1 MSDRS
6 ARARA
11 FPADESCGSHL
22 ARNPNV
28 RSTYQAWRTY
38 ESSARTAA
46 TTRGRVRW
54 KCLPAAIPTAA
65 SRDASDGNAIM
76 SRQLDEAACQL
87 FKPCRNATMVRWTRA
102 RLAHFALRHINDRN
116 VPGDILEAGVWRGG
130 MSCYMARTQLLS
142 LRGWSTNR
150 QLWLFDTF
158 EGMPRP
164 TDEDG
169 QGPMQVWSRVQ
180 NGSRT
185 AMGGVQAPGKWA
197 YGPVEAVQATLAR
210 TRYPSHA
217 VHLVKGQ
224 VEQTLPRLLGAADQ
238 EKPRTLSLLRLDTD
252 WFAST
257 ETELQ
262 LLWPL
267 LSPGGWLYVD
277 DYFDWKGARKAV
289 DDWLSANGWTEAA
302 KKAGSFDSRGCRC
315 FNLWKASPY
324 SRARPFATPARGLI
338 GWPPPDEAQPTS
350 CTPRPRAPRPRPNAT
365 LQMRPHGENLGR
377 TEPTRRAPS
386 NPGATRVRERAC
398 AGVRGSTARC

>member
-1 MSDRS
+1 MVAEGTAAAP
-6 ARARA
+6 ARAAA
-11 FPADESCGSHL
+11 FAEPH
-22 ARNPNV
+22 ARG
-28 RSTYQAWRTY
+28 
-38 ESSARTAA
+38 
-46 TTRGRVRW
+46 TRGGAAEAGRPLPLRLEVAEGGAESGGTAGAVAGGAVAPAGALAVR
-54 KCLPAAIPTAA
+54 LAV
-65 SRDASDGNAIM
+65 RGRELDG
-76 SRQLDEAACQL
+76 RQLDEAACQL

-150 QLWLFDTF
+150 HLWLFDTF

-257 ETELQ
+257 ESELQ

-277 DYFDWKGARKAV
+277 DYFAWRGARKAV
-289 DDWLSANGWTEAA
+289 EEWLAKHGWTQHARA
-302 KKAGSFDSRGCRC
+302 LHSTKVDPWHIRKAGSFLRD
-315 FNLWKASPY
+315 
-324 SRARPFATPARGLI
+324 
-338 GWPPPDEAQPTS
+338 
-350 CTPRPRAPRPRPNAT
+350 
-365 LQMRPHGENLGR
+365 
-377 TEPTRRAPS
+377 
-386 NPGATRVRERAC
+386 
-398 AGVRGSTARC
+398 GVR

>member
-1 MSDRS
+1 M
-6 ARARA
+6 RAMR
-11 FPADESCGSHL
+11 
-22 ARNPNV
+22 
-28 RSTYQAWRTY
+28 
-38 ESSARTAA
+38 
-46 TTRGRVRW
+46 
-54 KCLPAAIPTAA
+54 PTATQL
-65 SRDASDGNAIM
+65 
-76 SRQLDEAACQL
+76 QLDEAACQL

-102 RLAHFALRHINDRN
+102 RLAHFAVRYINDHN

-150 QLWLFDTF
+150 HLWLFNTF

-169 QGPMQVWSRVQ
+169 QVPMQVWSRVQ
-180 NGSRT
+180 NGSRA

-210 TRYPSHA
+210 THYPSHA

-302 KKAGSFDSRGCRC
+302 KKAGAFDSRGCRC

-365 LQMRPHGENLGR
+365 LQMRPHGES
-377 TEPTRRAPS
+377 EPTRRAPS
-386 NPGATRVRERAC
+386 AARRDQDPRASLRAYGA
-398 AGVRGSTARC
+398 ARPFAKPKVT